1 MRGGFW
7 LTSAAVVLTVVS
19 LSACTS
25 SDAGKDEPPSAS
37 PDRLQVATTFTV
49 LADMVKEV
57 GGEHVDVASITRPGA
72 EIHGYEPT
80 PSDIR
85 NAANADLVIVN
96 GLGLDD
102 WFTAFTEASGA
113 PHITATDGIE
123 VIPIANGEYA
133 GYANPHAWMAP
144 STGMRYVDNIATALS
159 EADPAHSAEYRANAD
174 AYNQRLAELDQELVS
189 KLAELPESQRSLVT
203 CEGAFSY
210 LARSAN
216 LQERYL
222 WPVNAEK
229 QSTPRRVA
237 DVIDYVRDNS
247 VQAVFC
253 ESTVSPQSQQLVAD
267 EGGAQF
273 GGTLYVDSLSDEAG
287 PVPTYYRLLEHDV
300 RTIVDGLRA
309 GSDASQAPQ

>member
-1 MRGGFW
+1 M
-7 LTSAAVVLTVVS
+7 TSATVVLTVFSV
-19 LSACTS
+19 SACTS
-25 SDAGKDEPPSAS
+25 STAINDAPPSANS
-37 PDRLQVATTFTV
+37 ERLHVATTFTV
-49 LADMVKEV
+49 LADMVKVV
-57 GGEHVDVASITRPGA
+57 GGENVDVASITRPGA

-85 NAANADLVIVN
+85 NAATADLVIVN

-113 PHITATDGIE
+113 PHITATDGVE

-144 STGMRYVDNIATALS
+144 RTGMRYIDNIATALS
-159 EADPAHSAEYRANAD
+159 EADPEHSAEYRRNAD

-216 LQERYL
+216 LEERYL

-267 EGGAQF
+267 EGGAEF

-300 RTIVDGLRA
+300 RTIVDGLRT
-309 GSDASQAPQ
+309 DAATPEASR